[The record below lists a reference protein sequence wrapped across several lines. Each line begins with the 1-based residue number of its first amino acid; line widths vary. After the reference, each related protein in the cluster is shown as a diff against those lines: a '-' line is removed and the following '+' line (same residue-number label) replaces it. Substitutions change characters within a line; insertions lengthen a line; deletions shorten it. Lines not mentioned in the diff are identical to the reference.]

1 MEDAKKILSGSSIYP
16 QDISRFKKERYL
28 RSMSEDQ
35 FRDEVVRPLFLRK
48 GLKDGR
54 DYCGV
59 HEEGKDCVFVTED
72 RLGFKVVY
80 AVQTKKGNMNLSKNA
95 SSSVIEARTQ
105 LLTALQTPIVITKT
119 KEKLYPT
126 YAILCLSGKINSAA
140 RNFIIQETGKTH
152 VRFIDLD
159 DLIPDLDEY
168 FPEIWL
174 GIDSDKF
181 PYLRK
186 LKETLAHPL
195 EEYALSDILPRESGY
210 SAVADDMFVKL
221 FLYRA
226 TFKMVKRR
234 GILTREP
241 TFEQF
246 PVTSLLNRKEKL
258 LLVLGE
264 AGSGK
269 STSMRRLAYEIADKG
284 LATGENIII
293 PIILRATDLAKD
305 NSSIFDICN
314 STTSE
319 LSFENKSCFT
329 VGDLRNGNIAL
340 FIDALDEV
348 PNNEKRKDILGRIL
362 DLAELYPR
370 CKIVLT
376 SRDYAFI
383 EELDELQGFAKFRLS
398 PIDWK
403 QAASIIRNLHHGKKL
418 KKETLQE
425 YLRRLQDV
433 HGIELNPLLVTV
445 FVATSDYAR
454 KDIPANITELF
465 KKYTE
470 MMLGRW
476 DSTKGIS
483 QQYLAPLKD
492 FLLSKLAFEM
502 HRRRVTEI
510 SRAESGLI
518 FTKELEIR
526 GRRADIPQLIEE
538 TIHRSGLFRFIGDS
552 IEFRHLLLQ
561 EFFAGRGIPS
571 SDFLETVISDPWW
584 QRAVLFY
591 FGENPSDQR
600 SLERVT
606 SNLSLRTAEEIFYAS
621 IAIGLGLQ
629 ACYLVTTDAKIHI
642 FKWVID
648 GLSNARRFFLA
659 EEDKI
664 AAKYPLIRFLT
675 YYIFGRDAV
684 ACDVLNDSYQI
695 ILSEFVQEDLLSED
709 KEFRQFWTIAG
720 LIECGCLEEAIEE
733 IKKFKPK
740 DDRLLLAI
748 HLGCYLI
755 SKLRIFEIEKKKL
768 AKKICDSLESK
779 VSHLRKKVI
788 NEWKSEILEVQKD
801 KIATIEDSHVSEVH
815 DDGA

>member
-1 MEDAKKILSGSSIYP
+1 MKNTKKIPLGSSIHP
-16 QDISRFKKERYL
+16 HDISRFKKERYI
-28 RSMSEDQ
+28 RSMSEDE

-54 DYCGV
+54 DYCGPN
-59 HEEGKDCVFVTED
+59 EEGKDCVFVTED
-72 RLGFKVVY
+72 KLGFKVVY
-80 AVQTKKGNMNLSKNA
+80 AVQTKKGNMNLSKSA
-95 SSSVIEARTQ
+95 SNSVIEARTQ
-105 LLTALQTPIVITKT
+105 LLTALKTHIPFTKT
-119 KEKLYPT
+119 REKLYPT
-126 YAILCLSGKINSAA
+126 YAILCSSGKINSAA
-140 RNFIIQETGKTH
+140 RNFILQETGQTN

-159 DLIPDLDEY
+159 DLIPDLDQY

-186 LKETLAHPL
+186 LKEILAHPL
-195 EEYALSDILPRESGY
+195 EEYALSDILPGESGY
-210 SAVADDMFVKL
+210 SAVADGMFVKL
-221 FLYRA
+221 FLYRP
-226 TFKMVKRR
+226 TFKVVKRK
-234 GILTREP
+234 GIFTREP

-246 PVTSLLNRKEKL
+246 PITSLLNRKEDL

-269 STSMRRLAYEIADKG
+269 STSIRRLAYEIADKS

-293 PIILRATDLAKD
+293 PIIIRATDLTKD
-305 NSSIFDICN
+305 NRSIFDICN
-314 STTSE
+314 SNTSE
-319 LSFENKSCFT
+319 LSLENKSCFT
-329 VGDLRNGNIAL
+329 VSDLMNGNIIL

-348 PNNEKRKDILGRIL
+348 PNNEKRKDLLGRVL
-362 DLAELYPR
+362 DFAKLYSK

-376 SRDYAFI
+376 SRDYAFT
-383 EELDELQGFAKFRLS
+383 EELNELQRFSKFRLS

-403 QAASIIRNLHHGKKL
+403 QATSIIKNLHHGKRL
-418 KKETLQE
+418 NKETLQE
-425 YLRRLQDV
+425 YLRRLQNV

-445 FVATSDYAR
+445 FVATSDYTR

-492 FLLSKLAFEM
+492 FLLKKLAFEM

-510 SRAESGLI
+510 SRAEGGLI
-518 FTKELEIR
+518 FTNELKIR
-526 GRRADIPQLIEE
+526 GRKADIEQLIEE
-538 TIHRSGLFRFIGDS
+538 TIHRSGLFRFVGDS

-571 SDFLETVISDPWW
+571 SDYLETIVSDPWW

-591 FGENPSDQR
+591 FGENPSDER
-600 SLERVT
+600 TLERVT
-606 SNLSLRTAEEIFYAS
+606 SNLSLRTAEEMFYS
-621 IAIGLGLQ
+621 CIAIGLGLQ
-629 ACYLVTTDAKIHI
+629 ACYLVTTEAKIHI
-642 FKWVID
+642 FKWVINC
-648 GLSNARRFFLA
+648 LSDSRRFFLD
-659 EEDKI
+659 EENEI
-664 AAKYPLIRFLT
+664 ATKFPLTRFLT

-684 ACDVLNDSYQI
+684 ACDVLNDSSQI
-695 ILSEFVQEDLLSED
+695 ILREFVQEDFLTED
-709 KEFRQFWTIAG
+709 KDFRQFWTIIG
-720 LIECGCLEEAIEE
+720 LIECGCLEEASGE
-733 IKKFKPK
+733 IREFKPK

-755 SKLRIFEIEKKKL
+755 SKLRVFEIEKKSWLGRSVIHWNQRFHIFAKRLLMNGKASFWKFKGIKL
-768 AKKICDSLESK
+768 P
-779 VSHLRKKVI
+779 
-788 NEWKSEILEVQKD
+788 
-801 KIATIEDSHVSEVH
+801 
-815 DDGA
+815 

>member
-1 MEDAKKILSGSSIYP
+1 MKNTKKIPLGSSIHP
-16 QDISRFKKERYL
+16 HDISRFKKERYI
-28 RSMSEDQ
+28 RSMSEDE

-54 DYCGV
+54 DYCGPN
-59 HEEGKDCVFVTED
+59 EEGKDCVFVTED
-72 RLGFKVVY
+72 KLGFKVVY
-80 AVQTKKGNMNLSKNA
+80 AVQTKKGNMNLSKSA
-95 SSSVIEARTQ
+95 SNSVIEARTQ
-105 LLTALQTPIVITKT
+105 LLTALKTHIPFTKT
-119 KEKLYPT
+119 REKLYPT
-126 YAILCLSGKINSAA
+126 YAILCSSGKINSAA
-140 RNFIIQETGKTH
+140 RNFILQETGQTN

-159 DLIPDLDEY
+159 DLIPDLDQY

-186 LKETLAHPL
+186 LKEILAHPL
-195 EEYALSDILPRESGY
+195 EEYALSDILPGESGY
-210 SAVADDMFVKL
+210 SAVADGMFVKL
-221 FLYRA
+221 FLYRP
-226 TFKMVKRR
+226 TFKVVKRK
-234 GILTREP
+234 GIFTREP

-246 PVTSLLNRKEKL
+246 PITSLLNRKEDL

-269 STSMRRLAYEIADKG
+269 STSIRRLAYEIADKS

-293 PIILRATDLAKD
+293 PIIIRATDLTKD
-305 NSSIFDICN
+305 NRSIFDICN
-314 STTSE
+314 SNTSE
-319 LSFENKSCFT
+319 LSLENKSCFT
-329 VGDLRNGNIAL
+329 VSDLMNGNIIL

-348 PNNEKRKDILGRIL
+348 PNNEKRKDLLGRVL
-362 DLAELYPR
+362 DFAKLYSK

-376 SRDYAFI
+376 SRDYAFT
-383 EELDELQGFAKFRLS
+383 EELNELQRFAKFRLS

-403 QAASIIRNLHHGKKL
+403 QATSIIKNLHHGKRL
-418 KKETLQE
+418 NKETLQE
-425 YLRRLQDV
+425 YLRRLQNV

-445 FVATSDYAR
+445 FVATSDYTR

-492 FLLSKLAFEM
+492 FLLKKLAFEM

-510 SRAESGLI
+510 SRAEGGLI
-518 FTKELEIR
+518 FTNELKIR
-526 GRRADIPQLIEE
+526 GRKADIEQLIEE
-538 TIHRSGLFRFIGDS
+538 TIHRSGLFRFVGDS

-571 SDFLETVISDPWW
+571 SDYLETIVSDPWW

-591 FGENPSDQR
+591 FGENPSDER
-600 SLERVT
+600 TLERVT
-606 SNLSLRTAEEIFYAS
+606 SNLSLRTAEEMFYS
-621 IAIGLGLQ
+621 CIAIGLGLQ
-629 ACYLVTTDAKIHI
+629 ACYLVTTEAKIHI
-642 FKWVID
+642 FKWVINC
-648 GLSNARRFFLA
+648 LSDSRRFFLD
-659 EEDKI
+659 EENEI
-664 AAKYPLIRFLT
+664 ATKFPLTRFLT

-684 ACDVLNDSYQI
+684 ACDVLNDSSQI
-695 ILSEFVQEDLLSED
+695 ILREFVQEDFLTED
-709 KEFRQFWTIAG
+709 KDFRQFWTIIG
-720 LIECGCLEEAIEE
+720 LIECGCLEEASGE
-733 IKKFKPK
+733 IREFKPK

-755 SKLRIFEIEKKKL
+755 SKLRVFEIEKKSWLGRSVIHWNQRFHIFAKRLLMNGKASFWKFKGIKL
-768 AKKICDSLESK
+768 P
-779 VSHLRKKVI
+779 
-788 NEWKSEILEVQKD
+788 
-801 KIATIEDSHVSEVH
+801 
-815 DDGA
+815 